1 MRQFLHISTL
11 LVVSLAVGALVANAD
26 VATPPSLTITCG
38 DINSTTLPFD
48 NGHCTE
54 GMVTFRGSNF
64 PENVY
69 LKVLSYPAGVLIDQA
84 GYSAHEGQLV
94 FTQTLVPAGTYSVIA
109 SSDEAGEQVLTSMSV
124 TVDSL

>member
-1 MRQFLHISTL
+1 
-11 LVVSLAVGALVANAD
+11 VAS
-26 VATPPSLTITCG
+26 PPSLNITCG
-38 DINSTTLPFD
+38 DINSTTAPFD
-48 NGHCTE
+48 SGHCTE

-84 GYSAHEGQLV
+84 GYNAREGQLV

-124 TVDSL
+124 